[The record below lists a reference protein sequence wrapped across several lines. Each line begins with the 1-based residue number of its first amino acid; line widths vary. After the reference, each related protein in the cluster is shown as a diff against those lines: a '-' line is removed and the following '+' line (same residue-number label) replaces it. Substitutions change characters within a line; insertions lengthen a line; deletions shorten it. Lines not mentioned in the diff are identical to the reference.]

1 MVKTESI
8 DTAVQEVTNVLIAA
22 ADFSIPK
29 SSSHSFQHYKPWW
42 NAGCQTAYKN
52 QRKLWGNLSQISHY
66 GESLGVQNG
75 KSKCSQSKASESEAI
90 LDPICVLTHFV
101 NVRKQLWKKLRLLT
115 GYIGNFSPTNLELTI
130 SSPVEIANILGETFQ
145 SVSRCSLL

>member
-1 MVKTESI
+1 MIKTDSV

-42 NAGCQTAYKN
+42 NADCQTAYKN
-52 QRKLWGNLSQISHY
+52 QREVMGNLSQISHY
-66 GESLGVQNG
+66 GESLGVQKG

-90 LDPICVLTHFV
+90 MDSIRVLTHLV
-101 NVRKQLWKKLRLLT
+101 NVQ
-115 GYIGNFSPTNLELTI
+115 
-130 SSPVEIANILGETFQ
+130 
-145 SVSRCSLL
+145 